1 MSLYYYINN
10 ESDSKSSINDY
21 ENIFYDYIT
30 RTPTLQEALMQMFT
44 SSGLTQIKSNNL
56 INQILNKV
64 NMHLNKKFIEIRKKY
79 PNITAEEAQI
89 ISSYTCEL
97 TNKEDSNYNIYKI
110 LNRNLVSENRQM
122 GIMVISKYLFI
133 FLKSLRKLK
142 RYYPDKQ
149 SKYLYRCIST
159 QVELRFNPFNK
170 SQIPYLRGQTKIF
183 WAFSSASNNPEN
195 SYNFLGSLE
204 NNKNGTI
211 FTLTGDVWGYDIKL
225 FNVFNEDEIL
235 LEPERKFMIKES
247 MPPVNNVIHVRCKIL
262 ETPIVLERIFE
273 LEKNNLNQNKINSSS
288 NNYFNTINTTGVI
301 NNIDKYNYNEKDLK
315 NIDNLN
321 INSIINEKNGNAF
334 TTPNKNKQKILFHS
348 YSDINLTK
356 SINYN
361 FNN

>member
-56 INQILNKV
+56 INEIINKV

-97 TNKEDSNYNIYKI
+97 ANKEDSNYNIYKI

-159 QVELRFNPFNK
+159 QVELKYDPFNK
-170 SQIPYLRGQTKIF
+170 SKIPYLRGLTKIF
-183 WAFSSASNNPEN
+183 SNTM
-195 SYNFLGSLE
+195 G
-204 NNKNGTI
+204 
-211 FTLTGDVWGYDIKL
+211 V
-225 FNVFNEDEIL
+225 
-235 LEPERKFMIKES
+235 
-247 MPPVNNVIHVRCKIL
+247 CKIL
-262 ETPIVLERIFE
+262 HLTWMTLLTGGIDSLI
-273 LEKNNLNQNKINSSS
+273 KNFLSGSNNISSS
-288 NNYFNTINTTGVI
+288 LKTLNN
-301 NNIDKYNYNEKDLK
+301 
-315 NIDNLN
+315 
-321 INSIINEKNGNAF
+321 F
-334 TTPNKNKQKILFHS
+334 TSYPQTSPVNVKIVPILLFS
-348 YSDINLTK
+348 WDPKKL
-356 SINYN
+356 
-361 FNN
+361 